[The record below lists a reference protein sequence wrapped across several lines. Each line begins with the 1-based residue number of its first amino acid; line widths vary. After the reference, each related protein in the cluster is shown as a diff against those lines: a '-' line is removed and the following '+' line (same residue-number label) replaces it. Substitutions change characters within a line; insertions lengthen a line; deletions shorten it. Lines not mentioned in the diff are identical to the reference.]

1 MKASITIGG
10 KKLSIVWADIEEF
23 GTYCHDSA
31 CIALNSNLKGDAMTA
46 MDTLRHELMHA
57 ALAISGVGFGIT
69 QEQEEQIVRC
79 MESIFSQHGISSTRM
94 ALDGAERPKN
104 GRLRLKQYQH
114 VRGGH
119 DDGRKAENGKHT

>member
-10 KKLSIVWADIEEF
+10 KKLSIIWADIEEF

-31 CIALNSNLKGDAMTA
+31 CIALSSSLKGDAMTA

-79 MESIFSQHGISSTRM
+79 MESIFFPAWDQLNQDGLRWGRQAEKRKAKAKAASTRKRR
-94 ALDGAERPKN
+94 AKRWKEG
-104 GRLRLKQYQH
+104 
-114 VRGGH
+114 
-119 DDGRKAENGKHT
+119 